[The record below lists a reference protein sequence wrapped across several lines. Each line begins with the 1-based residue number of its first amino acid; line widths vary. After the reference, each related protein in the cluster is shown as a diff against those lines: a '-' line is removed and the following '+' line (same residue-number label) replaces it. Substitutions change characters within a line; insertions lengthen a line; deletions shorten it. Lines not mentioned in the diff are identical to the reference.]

1 MLLLPKHDA
10 SEPSRDEFSPSV
22 LEPRISC
29 GIDRSKSLTPQV
41 DGQRHSG
48 SGGSRSPPS
57 LSRGSRP
64 KTSSWSNRTVAC
76 SVAKSSVLQNARS
89 PGRLGFLDRPR
100 VFILGSAPSPT
111 LSACVTDSLSRLL
124 KIINRPS
131 SHLHMR
137 FNISLQRI
145 KSFVQKSV
153 HELLRNLWPL
163 CILIVYSPFL
173 DTFLDY
179 WALRSVVKA
188 KQ

>member
-41 DGQRHSG
+41 DGQRQPG

-89 PGRLGFLDRPR
+89 PGRLRFLGRPR
-100 VFILGSAPSPT
+100 AAYAEVVRDPSRACQLAVP
-111 LSACVTDSLSRLL
+111 CVTDRLCTLYLILSSLFRGW
-124 KIINRPS
+124 KA
-131 SHLHMR
+131 
-137 FNISLQRI
+137 SL
-145 KSFVQKSV
+145 
-153 HELLRNLWPL
+153 
-163 CILIVYSPFL
+163 
-173 DTFLDY
+173 
-179 WALRSVVKA
+179 
-188 KQ
+188 

>member
-41 DGQRHSG
+41 DGQRQPG

-76 SVAKSSVLQNARS
+76 SLAKSSVLQNARS

-100 VFILGSAPSPT
+100 VAFDEVGRD
-111 LSACVTDSLSRLL
+111 ACVPCRTCRPVRDRQALYSLPGFVLPVPRRLEACGTRSVYIIPFTSFRLHHSVSIITVTSRVA
-124 KIINRPS
+124 N
-131 SHLHMR
+131 
-137 FNISLQRI
+137 
-145 KSFVQKSV
+145 V
-153 HELLRNLWPL
+153 
-163 CILIVYSPFL
+163 L
-173 DTFLDY
+173 DTNV
-179 WALRSVVKA
+179 STM
-188 KQ
+188 